1 VYKVKSNYY
10 LKPLKILSYNL
21 MNSIKNCNKMYLILV
36 TLVLIGAINWGTTAF
51 GYNLVNIIKNTLN
64 KAVGMETYLDKI
76 IYVLVALAAV
86 KLASNR
92 DFWLPFLG
100 KTVLPSSLIPLK
112 NIVGDT
118 TIEVNVSPNT
128 KVAYWASL
136 PQKTTEI
143 PKVENAY
150 GDYKNAGVVLSD
162 KNGIAKLII
171 NKGTNYI
178 VPDGKEISR
187 HVHYRELDQDMG
199 FIGKIYTHYY

>member
-1 VYKVKSNYY
+1 MKKKYG
-10 LKPLKILSYNL
+10 I
-21 MNSIKNCNKMYLILV
+21 MHLIVIALV
-36 TLVLIGAINWGTTAF
+36 IIGALNWGTTAF
-51 GYNLVNIIKNTLN
+51 GYNLVDIIKNVVN
-64 KAVGMETYLDKI
+64 KIAHRETYLDKI
-76 IYVLVALAAV
+76 IYILVGLAAI
-86 KLASNR
+86 KLASKR

-112 NIVGDT
+112 DIIGDT
-118 TIEVNVSPNT
+118 TIEVKVSPNV

-150 GDYKNAGVVLSD
+150 GDYNNAGVVLSD

-178 VPDGKEISR
+178 VPYGREISR

-199 FIGKIYTHYY
+199 FIGKIHTSYY

>member
-1 VYKVKSNYY
+1 MKKKYG
-10 LKPLKILSYNL
+10 I
-21 MNSIKNCNKMYLILV
+21 MHLIVIALV
-36 TLVLIGAINWGTTAF
+36 IIGALNWGTTAF
-51 GYNLVNIIKNTLN
+51 GYNLVDIIKNVVN
-64 KAVGMETYLDKI
+64 KIAHRETYLDKI
-76 IYVLVALAAV
+76 IYILVGLAAI
-86 KLASNR
+86 KLASKR

-112 NIVGDT
+112 DIIGDT
-118 TIEVNVSPNT
+118 TIEVKVSPNV

-150 GDYKNAGVVLSD
+150 GDYNNAGVVLSD

-178 VPDGKEISR
+178 VPNGREISR

-199 FIGKIYTHYY
+199 FIGKIHTSYY